1 MRTDLRR
8 ARRFTYVFCFIDDLA
23 VRNDGGEFKR
33 SYEDI

>member
-1 MRTDLRR
+1 MRTGLRR
-8 ARRFTYVFCFIDDLA
+8 ARRFTYVFCFTDDLA